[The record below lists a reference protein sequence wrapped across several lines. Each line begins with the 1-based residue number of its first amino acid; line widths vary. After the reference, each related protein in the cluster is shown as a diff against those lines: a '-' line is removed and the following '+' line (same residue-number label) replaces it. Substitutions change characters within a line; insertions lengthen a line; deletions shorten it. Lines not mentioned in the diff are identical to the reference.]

1 MKAMRAISFEVNS
14 EVCRPKVVDFN
25 ILLFES
31 LQFNVFTQVVKKCG
45 ELWRDEVDKETKAK
59 YKTLYED
66 RLKRKSRFDEKVE
79 SKRPTDLESSR
90 VDVEKLED
98 MNLRFK
104 QDVDEKVN
112 YPLKLSVGLPYNCS
126 LILKLR
132 FPSLIEKIHS

>member
-1 MKAMRAISFEVNS
+1 M
-14 EVCRPKVVDFN
+14 
-25 ILLFES
+25 
-31 LQFNVFTQVVKKCG
+31 KKCG

-104 QDVDEKVN
+104 HDVDEKVN
-112 YPLKLSVGLPYNCS
+112 YRL
-126 LILKLR
+126 
-132 FPSLIEKIHS
+132 